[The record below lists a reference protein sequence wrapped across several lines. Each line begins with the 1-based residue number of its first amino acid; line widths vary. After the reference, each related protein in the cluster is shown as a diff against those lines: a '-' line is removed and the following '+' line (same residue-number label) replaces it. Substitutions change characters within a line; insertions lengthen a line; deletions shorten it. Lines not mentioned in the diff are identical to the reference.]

1 MIFELFQRSR
11 PNVCNGMKKLY
22 QITFRRLCRLYLQTL
37 FSLEN
42 CAACEQPFFEEVGV
56 FLRDTNFY
64 NFSFQLHF
72 FSLFFFCS
80 KNMRPS
86 R

>member
-56 FLRDTNFY
+56 FLRYTNFY
-64 NFSFQLHF
+64 NYFSFQLHF
-72 FSLFFFCS
+72 FSPFFHS
-80 KNMRPS
+80 KNIRPS